1 MIHSINV
8 SVNECPSPAFPF
20 LEQPT
25 YDIVSM
31 NTSAYNENNYR
42 QTHNVCNNPNKRTQ
56 LFVNQKEPKNLKSRT
71 SFYNSNDNVNINDVN
86 VHSRLTGV
94 TSEINCSRGT
104 NRDNIIPLNKIEISG
119 NEKHPT
125 SRGMFGTSI
134 ENQYKIE
141 NQSSYWGNQNNG
153 CIRDSSVPHQGLDS
167 TIKAETLNNGYN
179 EERTIQNNPGSLFIR
194 EKPGY
199 ANMFPMEH
207 TMQHNPN
214 TPGYM
219 DTDTQR
225 WSSYGAQG
233 ENGQNTATH
242 MHCSNDKRR
251 DDFVPRRKHHYDTY
265 SRQFNNET
273 TPVHSGQCQTYG
285 PSQNINLN
293 PNINTWMPSH
303 MEPLESYNGTPIYNR
318 TGKYQTQEH
327 KQGIYPTNAYFRQNS
342 ENITSHS
349 ARSKRKEKEP
359 DHYDGVRVE
368 WPDYICYF

>member
-1 MIHSINV
+1 MKIKTIENLTKLSYI
-8 SVNECPSPAFPF
+8 PF

-25 YDIVSM
+25 YDILSM

-42 QTHNVCNNPNKRTQ
+42 QTHNVCNNPSKRTQ

-86 VHSRLTGV
+86 VHSRLTDV

-119 NEKHPT
+119 NGKHPT
-125 SRGMFGTSI
+125 SRGMFGTNI

-153 CIRDSSVPHQGLDS
+153 CIRDLSVPHQGLDS

-179 EERTIQNNPGSLFIR
+179 EERAIQNNPGSLFIR

-214 TPGYM
+214 TLGYM

-225 WSSYGAQG
+225 WSS
-233 ENGQNTATH
+233 
-242 MHCSNDKRR
+242 
-251 DDFVPRRKHHYDTY
+251 
-265 SRQFNNET
+265 
-273 TPVHSGQCQTYG
+273 
-285 PSQNINLN
+285 
-293 PNINTWMPSH
+293 
-303 MEPLESYNGTPIYNR
+303 
-318 TGKYQTQEH
+318 
-327 KQGIYPTNAYFRQNS
+327 
-342 ENITSHS
+342 
-349 ARSKRKEKEP
+349 
-359 DHYDGVRVE
+359 
-368 WPDYICYF
+368 